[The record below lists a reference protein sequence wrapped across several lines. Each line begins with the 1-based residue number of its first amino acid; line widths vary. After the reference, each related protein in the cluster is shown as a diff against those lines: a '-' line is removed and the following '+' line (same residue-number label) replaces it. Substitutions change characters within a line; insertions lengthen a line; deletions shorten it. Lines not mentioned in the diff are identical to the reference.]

1 MFQVLNKK
9 EQSGKFNFTKQFPHY
24 KEVLYRP
31 DLKGRQ
37 LGKKVVFDMDMSAG
51 DFLALFYLL
60 KIPVEVVDLKVNPS
74 LCPSLFL
81 FLSPLVVS
89 TKHIIC
95 M

>member
-9 EQSGKFNFTKQFPHY
+9 EQSGRFNFTKQFPHY

-31 DLKGRQ
+31 DFKGRL

-60 KIPVEVVDLKVNPS
+60 KLPVEVVDLKVNPFFAS
-74 LCPSLFL
+74 FTF
-81 FLSPLVVS
+81 FLSLS
-89 TKHIIC
+89 ISSF
-95 M
+95 MNS